1 MISPIKNKRS
11 RSAFRII
18 ISGFLILILVG
29 SILLMLPISSRNQG
43 WTPFPDALFT
53 AVSATC
59 VTGLVV
65 KDTAT
70 YWSIFGQIVILI
82 MIQIGGMGVITVGL
96 AILRASGR
104 KIGLMQR
111 TVMQESVAAH
121 NISGMVKLTAFIIK
135 GTLLIEGIGAA
146 MLWPVFLK
154 EYRPIKA
161 IGYSVFHSISAF
173 CNAGFDL
180 MGEKGEFSSLTSY
193 SANAYLNIVIMLL
206 IVIGGI
212 GFLTWSDVIVHKFN
226 IKKYALQSKI
236 VLLTSIVLIVFPAI
250 YFIFGEYANL
260 PIKERLV
267 SSFFQS
273 VTARTAGFNTQ
284 DLSAMSEPGTA
295 VMLFLMMIGG
305 SSGST
310 AGGMKTTTL
319 AVLFL
324 AAISVFARKK
334 EVPCFK
340 RRIAEDTIRTAS
352 AILFMYFALSFT
364 VGIIISKIEGLPLLV
379 SFFEADSAIATVGLT
394 MGITTSLSLISR
406 ILLMFLMFFGRV
418 GGLTLIYAAVSSED
432 SNAKYP
438 LEKITVG

>member
-18 ISGFLILILVG
+18 ILSFFILIMVG
-29 SILLMLPISSRNQG
+29 SILLMLPISSRSRVM
-43 WTPFPDALFT
+43 TSFPDALFT

-70 YWSIFGQIVILI
+70 YWSTFGQIVILT

-146 MLWPVFLK
+146 MLLPVFLK

-206 IVIGGI
+206 IIIGGI

-250 YFIFGEYANL
+250 YFIFGEYGNL
-260 PIKERLV
+260 PIKERLA

-284 DLSAMSEPGTA
+284 DLSAMSESGTA

-334 EVPCFK
+334 EVPVFK
-340 RRIAEDTIRTAS
+340 RRIAEDTIRTAG

-432 SNAKYP
+432 SNAMYP

>member
-1 MISPIKNKRS
+1 MINPIKNRRS

-18 ISGFLILILVG
+18 ILAFFILIMVG
-29 SILLMLPISSRNQG
+29 SILLMLPISSCNG
-43 WTPFPDALFT
+43 EVTPFPDALFT

-70 YWSIFGQIVILI
+70 YWSMFGQIVIIGL
-82 MIQIGGMGVITVGL
+82 IQIGGMGVITVGL
-96 AILRASGR
+96 MILRASGR

-111 TVMQESVAAH
+111 EVMQESVAAH
-121 NISGMVKLTAFIIK
+121 NISGIVKLASFIVK
-135 GTLLIEGIGAA
+135 GTLLVEGVGAVLL
-146 MLWPVFLK
+146 MPIFLK
-154 EYRPIKA
+154 AYKPLKA
-161 IGYSVFHSISAF
+161 LWYSLFHSISAF

-180 MGEKGEFSSLTSY
+180 MGEKAQFSSLTSY
-193 SANAYLNIVIMLL
+193 SANVYFNVVIMFL
-206 IVIGGI
+206 IIVGGI
-212 GFLTWSDVIVHKFN
+212 GFLTWSDVLVHKFSF
-226 IKKYALQSKI
+226 KKYALQSKV
-236 VLLTSIVLIVFPAI
+236 VLLTSAVLIVLPAI
-250 YFIFGEYANL
+250 YFVFGEYGEL
-260 PIKERLV
+260 PMKERLV

-284 DLSAMSEPGTA
+284 DLSTMSEPGTA

-324 AAISVFARKK
+324 AAISVFGRKK

-340 RRIAEDTIRTAS
+340 RRIAEDTIRTAG
-352 AILFMYFALSFT
+352 AILFMYLSLSF
-364 VGIIISKIEGLPLLV
+364 IIGAVISKIEGLPLLV
-379 SFFEADSAIATVGLT
+379 TFFEADSAIATVGLT
-394 MGITTSLSLISR
+394 MGITSSLSLISR
-406 ILLMFLMFFGRV
+406 VLLMGLMFFGRV

-432 SNAKYP
+432 SNARYP
-438 LEKITVG
+438 LEKIAVG

>member
-43 WTPFPDALFT
+43 WTSFPDALFT

-135 GTLLIEGIGAA
+135 GTLLVEGIGAA
-146 MLWPVFLK
+146 MLLPVFLK

-161 IGYSVFHSISAF
+161 IGYSIFHSISAF

-250 YFIFGEYANL
+250 YFIFGEYGNL
-260 PIKERLV
+260 PIKERLA

-284 DLSAMSEPGTA
+284 DLSAMSESGTA

-334 EVPCFK
+334 EV
-340 RRIAEDTIRTAS
+340 
-352 AILFMYFALSFT
+352 
-364 VGIIISKIEGLPLLV
+364 
-379 SFFEADSAIATVGLT
+379 
-394 MGITTSLSLISR
+394 
-406 ILLMFLMFFGRV
+406 
-418 GGLTLIYAAVSSED
+418 
-432 SNAKYP
+432 
-438 LEKITVG
+438 

>member
-43 WTPFPDALFT
+43 WTSFPDALFT

-146 MLWPVFLK
+146 MLLPVFLK

-206 IVIGGI
+206 IIIGGI

-236 VLLTSIVLIVFPAI
+236 VLLTSIVL
-250 YFIFGEYANL
+250 
-260 PIKERLV
+260 
-267 SSFFQS
+267 
-273 VTARTAGFNTQ
+273 
-284 DLSAMSEPGTA
+284 
-295 VMLFLMMIGG
+295 
-305 SSGST
+305 
-310 AGGMKTTTL
+310 
-319 AVLFL
+319 
-324 AAISVFARKK
+324 
-334 EVPCFK
+334 
-340 RRIAEDTIRTAS
+340 
-352 AILFMYFALSFT
+352 
-364 VGIIISKIEGLPLLV
+364 
-379 SFFEADSAIATVGLT
+379 
-394 MGITTSLSLISR
+394 
-406 ILLMFLMFFGRV
+406 
-418 GGLTLIYAAVSSED
+418 
-432 SNAKYP
+432 
-438 LEKITVG
+438 